1 MQSLTIAPLRALA
14 IATAL
19 VAGTGVAAAAMVSPA
34 DDIEAQTVRFET
46 ASDATDPT
54 RSTPDEDRT
63 SPPAPALGT
72 ADPAAETAAP
82 GPVEETPVATATAPP
97 SDVDEYTTHTVG
109 DGSGRIPLPLSA
121 PALLPD
127 PPALAAD
134 VLALLPDRAVLTA
147 AITQCTD
154 ELRTLVP
161 DLPSNID
168 SDAGLRG
175 LVQGLFDGVQDGA
188 PVARPD
194 SAAIAGAIDVC
205 VTSLRGVL
213 PAPEELEPLFDSL
226 AEQAALSPE
235 LTALVDQM
243 QQLFDQMQHSDALA
257 ATDPQ
262 AALDALRSLI
272 PADVDSADSPV
283 IGMLDALLG
292 RFAPA
297 G

>member
-1 MQSLTIAPLRALA
+1 MQIRTRAPLRALA

-34 DDIEAQTVRFET
+34 DDIEARTVRFET

-54 RSTPDEDRT
+54 RSTPEEDRT

-147 AITQCTD
+147 AITHCTD

-161 DLPSNID
+161 DPPSNLA
-168 SDAGLRG
+168 SAAGLRG
-175 LVQGLFDGVQDGA
+175 LVQALFARVPA
-188 PVARPD
+188 APPVARP
-194 SAAIAGAIDVC
+194 A
-205 VTSLRGVL
+205 
-213 PAPEELEPLFDSL
+213 PAPL
-226 AEQAALSPE
+226 AP
-235 LTALVDQM
+235 
-243 QQLFDQMQHSDALA
+243 
-257 ATDPQ
+257 
-262 AALDALRSLI
+262 
-272 PADVDSADSPV
+272 
-283 IGMLDALLG
+283 
-292 RFAPA
+292 
-297 G
+297 